1 MRIFI
6 AVDLHNTEKIASL
19 QDLIINQHK
28 FHAQYF
34 RPIPQDNLHLTIKFL
49 GETTDAY
56 VEEIITN
63 LQYLRFESFEVRFVT
78 IGCFPNCTNPRII
91 WLGLDDKSIKEL
103 NNLYHIVMKL
113 LKEAKGVSI
122 ESQFYT
128 HSEKDGFIPHLT
140 IFRANRHI
148 RLLKPLDFN
157 HNNIYYNTNIDEI
170 KLKKSIL
177 TSEGPIYSDLL
188 TIEANLRK

>member
-1 MRIFI
+1 MRTFI
-6 AVDLHNTEKIASL
+6 AVDLHNTQKITGL
-19 QDLIINQHK
+19 QDLIMNQLK
-28 FHAQYF
+28 FNADYF
-34 RPIPQDNLHLTIKFL
+34 RPISQDNLHLTIRFL
-49 GETTDAY
+49 GETNDAQ

-63 LQYLRFESFEVRFVT
+63 LQYLRFESFEARFVA

-103 NNLYHIVMKL
+103 DNLYHIVMKL
-113 LKEAKGVSI
+113 LKLVKGVSI
-122 ESQFYT
+122 ESPSYT
-128 HSEKDGFIPHLT
+128 LSERDGFIPHLT

-148 RLLKPLDFN
+148 RLLKPLEFN
-157 HNNIYYNTNIDEI
+157 HDDVYYNTNIDEI